1 MSIQHRSN
9 LPQGG
14 SVQIPPSPVHA
25 KGTAMKLNRSAVL
38 LSTLLAS
45 TATAQVITETNTTL
59 FPTPEQAIQRD
70 FGLDVA
76 AYGPLHIA
84 VGAPV
89 VGAGPRVGRVFVY
102 EAIFGG
108 LVHEIVPPEG
118 AENPFF
124 FGAQIEISG
133 DTLVVSTSRQTG
145 VNFIAEVYV
154 YDLVTGDFLFELA
167 PINPLNNELSF
178 GYDIAIED
186 NIIAVGQPDYDSL
199 KGCVY
204 LYDATDGSLIDV
216 IFGDTFFPN
225 VDFPRF
231 GDQVVLSN
239 GKLAVSHQELA
250 LAEPVTPSVFIFDA
264 GTSALLNQAFP
275 TPEIVSDDRWGDAIA
290 MNDDTLIVC
299 APGDD
304 PFGEDSGSAFA
315 YDTSTGAYRTRLDL
329 MNITPAGAT
338 QPMFMDA
345 EINDNGLVAIYSSG
359 RESGQL
365 GDGSVDLLD
374 SITGSQV
381 GTLEPFN
388 GQWSA
393 SFGGAIA
400 FNGSML
406 YVSDIFSAL
415 GEVDRVYQFSTGA
428 TITLQPQSFVLDE
441 PAIATMQVAAP
452 NGVDYQ
458 WFKDDELIE
467 NGPNFDGVTTNTLN
481 ITAGP
486 ETEGAYTCRVTSEA
500 TSDVFSE
507 PGYLVYQGA
516 SAPAC
521 QADFNDDG
529 LLNFFDVS
537 LFIQAYTAGCP

>member
-1 MSIQHRSN
+1 MKTLENRQKADRRGADGSRMSIQHRSN
-9 LPQGG
+9 PSQVG

-25 KGTAMKLNRSAVL
+25 KGTAMKLNRPAVL
-38 LSTLLAS
+38 LSALLAS
-45 TATAQVITETNTTL
+45 TANAQVITETNTTL

-89 VGAGPRVGRVFVY
+89 VAGGPRVGRVFVY

-108 LVHEIVPPEG
+108 LVHEIFPPEG

-133 DTLVVSTSRQTG
+133 NTLVVSTSRQTG

-154 YDLVTGDFLFELA
+154 YDLVTGDFLFELE
-167 PINPLNNELSF
+167 PVNPLNNEQSF

-199 KGCVY
+199 TGCVY

-216 IFGDTFFPN
+216 IYGDAYFPN
-225 VDFPRF
+225 VDYPRF
-231 GDQVVLSN
+231 GDQVVLSS
-239 GKLAVSHQELA
+239 GKLAVAHQELA

-264 GTSALLNQAFP
+264 GTSSLLNQAFP

-315 YDTSTGAYRTRLDL
+315 YDTSTGELRTRLDL
-329 MNITPAGAT
+329 LNITPAGAT
-338 QPMFMDA
+338 QPMVMDA
-345 EINDNGLVAIYSSG
+345 EINDNGLVAVYSSG

-365 GDGSVDLLD
+365 GDGAVDLFD
-374 SITGSQV
+374 SITAHR
-381 GTLEPFN
+381 
-388 GQWSA
+388 SA
-393 SFGGAIA
+393 RSSHLMVKRVHPLVVRSPSTAPCCMSRI
-400 FNGSML
+400 S
-406 YVSDIFSAL
+406 FSAQAMWT
-415 GEVDRVYQFSTGA
+415 VCISTQPVRPSRSSRRAMFSTNPRSRRWRSLHLTGS
-428 TITLQPQSFVLDE
+428 TI
-441 PAIATMQVAAP
+441 
-452 NGVDYQ
+452 
-458 WFKDDELIE
+458 
-467 NGPNFDGVTTNTLN
+467 DGSKTT
-481 ITAGP
+481 
-486 ETEGAYTCRVTSEA
+486 S
-500 TSDVFSE
+500 
-507 PGYLVYQGA
+507 
-516 SAPAC
+516 
-521 QADFNDDG
+521 
-529 LLNFFDVS
+529 
-537 LFIQAYTAGCP
+537 

>member
-1 MSIQHRSN
+1 
-9 LPQGG
+9 
-14 SVQIPPSPVHA
+14 
-25 KGTAMKLNRSAVL
+25 MKLNRPAVL
-38 LSTLLAS
+38 LSALLAS
-45 TATAQVITETNTTL
+45 TANAQVITETNTTL

-89 VGAGPRVGRVFVY
+89 VAGGPRVGRVFVY

-108 LVHEIVPPEG
+108 LVHEIFPPEG

-133 DTLVVSTSRQTG
+133 NTLVVSTSRQTG

-154 YDLVTGDFLFELA
+154 YDLVTGDFLFELE
-167 PINPLNNELSF
+167 PVNPLNNEQSF

-199 KGCVY
+199 TGCVY

-216 IFGDTFFPN
+216 IYGDAYFPN
-225 VDFPRF
+225 VDYPRF
-231 GDQVVLSN
+231 GDQVVLSS
-239 GKLAVSHQELA
+239 GKLAVAHQELA

-264 GTSALLNQAFP
+264 GTSSLLNQAFP

-315 YDTSTGAYRTRLDL
+315 YDTSTGELRTRLDL
-329 MNITPAGAT
+329 LNITPAGAT
-338 QPMFMDA
+338 QPMVMDA
-345 EINDNGLVAIYSSG
+345 EINDNGLVAVYSSG

-365 GDGSVDLLD
+365 GDGAVDLFD

-381 GTLEPFN
+381 GTLEPFD
-388 GQWSA
+388 GQKSA
-393 SFGGAIA
+393 SFGGAIT

-406 YVSDIFSAL
+406 YVSDIFL
-415 GEVDRVYQFSTGA
+415 GTGDVDRVYQYSTGA
-428 TITLQPQSFVLDE
+428 TITLQPQSYVLDE
-441 PAIATMQVAAP
+441 PAIATMEVAAP
-452 NGVDYQ
+452 NGVDYR
-458 WFKDDELIE
+458 WFKDNELIE

-486 ETEGAYTCRVTSEA
+486 DTEGAYTCRVTSEA

-521 QADFNDDG
+521 QPDFNDDG
-529 LLNFFDVS
+529 VLNFFDVS